1 MTTVGFQKVNRK
13 LTGNVLFLLFHLP
26 LQVCQQ
32 RLALLTDGEGD
43 CVEVIA
49 GGLQSQSVQRQEADH
64 RLAVRE
70 RAERDTGDKGSG
82 ENISLKF
89 NYICCVK

>member
-1 MTTVGFQKVNRK
+1 M
-13 LTGNVLFLLFHLP
+13 LFFLFHLL

-32 RLALLTDGEGD
+32 RLTPLTDGEGD

-49 GGLQSQSVQRQEADH
+49 GRFQSQSVQRQEAHH

-70 RAERDTGDKGSG
+70 RAEKDT
-82 ENISLKF
+82 
-89 NYICCVK
+89 VT